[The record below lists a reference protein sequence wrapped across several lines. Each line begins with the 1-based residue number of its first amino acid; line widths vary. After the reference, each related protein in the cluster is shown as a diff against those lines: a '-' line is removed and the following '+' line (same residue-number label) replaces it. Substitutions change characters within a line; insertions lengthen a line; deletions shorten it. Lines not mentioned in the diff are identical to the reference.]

1 MSKPTPVEVGFT
13 FYYTDK
19 RLKYTSKDFGIKY
32 ISYGES
38 DDTQADA
45 LPAYEEELS
54 HVKDVLHEATNSFND
69 ANIDT
74 NTEINIESISDE
86 WISLYNYDEKNNKLT
101 VEIEVAVHL
110 TLIIPTDDMLSTDEH
125 YKMGFICDK
134 AREFI
139 HELSSLSNGTAKLD
153 YCSYD

>member
-1 MSKPTPVEVGFT
+1 MSKPVPVEVGFT

-19 RLKYTSKDFGIKY
+19 RLKYTSKDFGIKS
-32 ISYGES
+32 IPYGES
-38 DDTQADA
+38 DDTQADI

-54 HVKDVLHEATNSFND
+54 HVKDVLHEAINSFND
-69 ANIDT
+69 TNI
-74 NTEINIESISDE
+74 NTSKEINIKSISDE

-110 TLIIPTDDMLSTDEH
+110 TLTIPTDDMLSTDEH
-125 YKMGFICDK
+125 YKTSFICDK
-134 AREFI
+134 VSEFI
-139 HELSSLSNGTAKLD
+139 HELSSLSNGTAKCD